1 MSKSDQIRELFDKGH
16 SVAEI
21 ARKMNTYYSFVYR
34 VVSKHTKQRPT
45 TRRKNGL
52 SDAIVGLLK
61 QNMDVSAIM
70 QTLGLPESKRGY
82 VYQQSR
88 KYKKGELQ

>member
-1 MSKSDQIRELFDKGH
+1 MSKSDQIRELFDRGH
-16 SVAEI
+16 SVSEI
-21 ARKMNTYYSFVYR
+21 ARKLNTYYSFVYR
-34 VVSKHTKQRPT
+34 VVERHIKQKPP

-61 QNMDVSAIM
+61 QNMNVNDIM
-70 QTLGLPESKRGY
+70 QTLSLPESRRGY
-82 VYQQSR
+82 VYQQAR